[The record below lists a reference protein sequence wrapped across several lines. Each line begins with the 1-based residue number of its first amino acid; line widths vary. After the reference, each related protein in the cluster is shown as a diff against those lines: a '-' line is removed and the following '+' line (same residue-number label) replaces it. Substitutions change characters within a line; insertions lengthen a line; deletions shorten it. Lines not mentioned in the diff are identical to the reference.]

1 MSDKVFLDT
10 NIFLY
15 AFSTKDDRK
24 HIIAEKLILKGAT
37 ISVQIVNETS
47 NNLIKKLHFDEEKV
61 QNFISSCYKRY
72 EIITIS
78 ENTFL
83 TASEIRKRYKYS
95 YYDSLVISA
104 ALLSNCSVLYSEDMQ
119 HKQRIENKLTIIN
132 PFE

>member
-1 MSDKVFLDT
+1 MNDKVFLDT

-24 HIIAEKLILKGAT
+24 HIIAKKLILERAT
-37 ISVQIVNETS
+37 ISIQIVNEAS
-47 NNLIKKLHFDEEKV
+47 NNLIKKLHFDEDKV
-61 QNFISSCYKRY
+61 QNFISSCYERY

-78 ENTFL
+78 EDTFL
-83 TASEIRKRYKYS
+83 TASEIRKRYRYS

-104 ALLSNCSVLYSEDMQ
+104 ALLSNSSVLYSEDMQ
-119 HKQRIENKLTIIN
+119 HGQYIENKLTIIN

>member
-24 HIIAEKLILKGAT
+24 HSISEKLLLERAT
-37 ISVQIVNETS
+37 ISIQIVNEAS
-47 NNLIKKLHFDEEKV
+47 NNLIKKLHFSEDQV
-61 QNFISSCYKRY
+61 QNFIRSCYKRY
-72 EIITIS
+72 E
-78 ENTFL
+78 
-83 TASEIRKRYKYS
+83 YS

-104 ALLSNCSVLYSEDMQ
+104 ALLSNCSILYSEDMQ
-119 HKQRIENKLTIIN
+119 HHQRIENKLTIVN